1 MQEISVVIPN
11 YNGLKYVRGCLDSL
25 RAQTF
30 SGFTVIFV
38 DNGSTDGSRQLV
50 EQEYPEVQVVALPEN
65 LGFCG
70 AVNQGIRAS
79 RTPYVVLLNNDTEA
93 DPGFLEALLSGIQS
107 HKNAFSCAARMLQ
120 FTDRRKID
128 DAGNFYNACG
138 WAFARGKG
146 KPMERYE
153 KEERIFSSAAGRP
166 FTGESCLKKS
176 DCLTRSILLIWKIRT
191 LATGRR

>member
-128 DAGNFYNACG
+128 DAGNFYNAAAG
-138 WAFARGKG
+138 PLPGGRGNPWSAMRRKNVSFL
-146 KPMERYE
+146 P
-153 KEERIFSSAAGRP
+153 AAGRP
-166 FTGESCLKKS
+166 FTGESCLKN
-176 DCLTRSILLIWKIRT
+176 RT
-191 LATGRR
+191 V

>member
-70 AVNQGIRAS
+70 AVNRGIRHPA
-79 RTPYVVLLNNDTEA
+79 P
-93 DPGFLEALLSGIQS
+93 
-107 HKNAFSCAARMLQ
+107 
-120 FTDRRKID
+120 
-128 DAGNFYNACG
+128 
-138 WAFARGKG
+138 
-146 KPMERYE
+146 PMW
-153 KEERIFSSAAGRP
+153 
-166 FTGESCLKKS
+166 C
-176 DCLTRSILLIWKIRT
+176 C
-191 LATGRR
+191 